1 MYIHTTIVPVLLF
14 VYTLVKISL
23 SMNHCRL
30 KDPLEGG
37 EVQIYLLDRLK
48 GAEVG
53 IYPFLVCV
61 MDIYTIFPRL
71 FPYLKF
77 DQYVSVQLC
86 VGKLE
91 LRTACTV
98 KGTLSILAAV

>member
-1 MYIHTTIVPVLLF
+1 MLLF

-30 KDPLEGG
+30 KDRLEGG

-61 MDIYTIFPRL
+61 MAGAYELPRRE
-71 FPYLKF
+71 
-77 DQYVSVQLC
+77 
-86 VGKLE
+86 G
-91 LRTACTV
+91 
-98 KGTLSILAAV
+98 AVN